1 VYLFFEGTVNRQSAQ
16 MMTRSFDGGIS
27 FEKPRP
33 VAAVTDVGVFDPAQD
48 DIAFDGFAGARTN
61 SFPSVDIANGA
72 PTGVGAP
79 DTIALSWA
87 DASLGLNNE
96 RALVQ
101 LSSNGGTQWS
111 GPFDAT
117 EAGDRP
123 DFPAVALS
131 PNGQTLYVVYDA
143 FLQPF
148 QSSNQA
154 PPRMF
159 QGVVRSAP
167 VTGASVG
174 SFTTL
179 HRGDPG
185 DARGSSSNALDSE
198 FLGDYNYAQAT
209 NSAVTAV
216 WNDGRNEADCPA
228 EDAYRDAEVTPSPLP
243 KPAPPTDCPAT
254 FGNSDIY
261 GGSY

>member
-1 VYLFFEGTVNRQSAQ
+1 
-16 MMTRSFDGGIS
+16 
-27 FEKPRP
+27 
-33 VAAVTDVGVFDPAQD
+33 VAPVTDVGVFDPTQD
-48 DIAFDGFAGARTN
+48 DIAFDGFGGARTN

-72 PTGVGAP
+72 PTGAHAP
-79 DTIALSWA
+79 NTIALAWA

-101 LSSNGGTQWS
+101 LSNDRGAQWS

-117 EAGDRP
+117 DTAAGDRP

-148 QSSNQA
+148 QQDNTA
-154 PPRMF
+154 PRMF

-167 VTGASVG
+167 VTGTSVG
-174 SFTTL
+174 TFTTL

-185 DARGSSSNALDSE
+185 DARGSTANALDSE

-216 WNDGRNEADCPA
+216 WNDGRNETDCPA
-228 EDAYRDAEVTPSPLP
+228 VDAYRDSLLTSTPNP
-243 KPAPPTDCPAT
+243 KPAPLTDCPAT

-261 GGSY
+261 GGSF